1 MEPLIQHQNRTV
13 RVDQVRVTENALART
28 YLTADESAAE
38 TALSVKDIAG
48 FSTGKYL
55 WINPYGVNSEIV
67 AVHASTDPAGG
78 VITTAAGTVFAHA
91 AGEQVFYVEFNQIEI
106 SHADTV
112 DGTKTVLA
120 TPGVMAREKELIYL
134 DVVETDG
141 FYFARFKDSVADTF
155 GAYSDGVEYGGWAEN
170 TVGYIIEGA
179 MRDLSLEFS
188 DRLTL
193 RDCIRWVNKGLRE
206 VKGKVRKWTEHYVY
220 DYVTDQTQRGRN
232 VANMPAT
239 IYDTETN
246 SSIEGVRVGNSAGMI
261 YLDAGNFDSQ
271 MGEVIQNTVRTQAV
285 SGDTTLEIDNSYDY
299 EDTGVVHV
307 YIAGVRYSIEYTGI
321 TRSETVGVLTGIA
334 ASGDGSITVTVPVG
348 TVVWQGETEG
358 QPYFYTVRNSSIEY
372 WPLPDASNDNQ
383 NVYVDFNTA
392 VTEVD
397 SEADVID
404 YLRYDMISSYL
415 QWRIYCK
422 SELDGKLDKGSGFY
436 QEYKEVLNDAI
447 RTMRPNKV
455 KSAPN
460 VNHMSRRGGR
470 RAKPDPKLLPND
482 QQ

>member
-1 MEPLIQHQNRTV
+1 
-13 RVDQVRVTENALART
+13 
-28 YLTADESAAE
+28 
-38 TALSVKDIAG
+38 
-48 FSTGKYL
+48 
-55 WINPYGVNSEIV
+55 
-67 AVHASTDPAGG
+67 
-78 VITTAAGTVFAHA
+78 
-91 AGEQVFYVEFNQIEI
+91 
-106 SHADTV
+106 
-112 DGTKTVLA
+112 
-120 TPGVMAREKELIYL
+120 
-134 DVVETDG
+134 
-141 FYFARFKDSVADTF
+141 
-155 GAYSDGVEYGGWAEN
+155 
-170 TVGYIIEGA
+170 
-179 MRDLSLEFS
+179 
-188 DRLTL
+188 
-193 RDCIRWVNKGLRE
+193 
-206 VKGKVRKWTEHYVY
+206 
-220 DYVTDQTQRGRN
+220 
-232 VANMPAT
+232 MPAT

-334 ASGDGSITVTVPVG
+334 ASGDGSITVTVPAG

-358 QPYFYTVRNSSIEY
+358 QPYFYTVRNSLIEF

-455 KSAPN
+455 KTAPN
-460 VNHMSRRGGR
+460 INHMSRRGGR